1 MISSLGGKLNQRN
14 ITLLF
19 RILPISPPNRHE
31 NKKLN
36 KKAKHDLRIV
46 RAEGDTAINEGRG
59 EGLADIG
66 EKVDG
71 SVEIGGG
78 RTVDDADDA
87 ESFAVRLKVL
97 PGTGRRA
104 AEDKLEAEGS
114 GVPGLDGEGG
124 LLVLC
129 VEGANGGERDR
140 VQREQHG
147 VVVPQHV
154 RRHRSYRNNCHLNHR
169 RSFDAHFRL
178 HCYGGAWLLPLC
190 KPTLMP
196 NASTITNNIS
206 ENLKLLL
213 YPPKIFN
220 IPYNEN

>member
-1 MISSLGGKLNQRN
+1 MNSELYLKLVKPNKYYVIISYF
-14 ITLLF
+14 THF
-19 RILPISPPNRHE
+19 FTNRHE

-46 RAEGDTAINEGRG
+46 RAEGETAINKGRG

-114 GVPGLDGEGG
+114 GVPGLDFEGG
-124 LLVLC
+124 LQISRHFLHDDKSQITNFSPSQCHVKC
-129 VEGANGGERDR
+129 HVMQSADVIEDKD
-140 VQREQHG
+140 
-147 VVVPQHV
+147 VV
-154 RRHRSYRNNCHLNHR
+154 
-169 RSFDAHFRL
+169 
-178 HCYGGAWLLPLC
+178 GGAAV
-190 KPTLMP
+190 T
-196 NASTITNNIS
+196 
-206 ENLKLLL
+206 
-213 YPPKIFN
+213 
-220 IPYNEN
+220 